1 MNTDKKE
8 VLDSLFQQW
17 AGQPAEQITA
27 LPVSGSYREYFRLQ
41 GGGKSAIGVYNFDQ
55 KENQAFLGFAQHFK
69 QQQLPVP
76 EIYAVRDDN
85 RYYLQQDLGD
95 QTLFQYLFAARGE
108 GEFPVALEYNYQKV
122 LEELVLFQTK
132 GGEGL
137 DYGVCYPRA
146 SFDRQSML
154 WDLNYFK
161 YYFLKLVRAP
171 FDEQQLEEDFETFA
185 SYLLQTRHDF
195 FLYRDFQARNIMLHD
210 GGHYFIDFQ
219 GGRKGALQYDL
230 ASLLYQAKANLPE
243 ALRERLLHHYLDA
256 LEGQMEVNREEFVQ
270 YYYAYV
276 LMRTIQVLGAYGFR
290 GFYER
295 KTHFLESIPYAV
307 RNLEEI
313 LGKIELPIK
322 IPALMDTFRYII
334 GHEDFRS
341 FGHIKPENAS
351 LVVSIQSF
359 SYKRGL
365 PEDKSEHGGG
375 YIFDC
380 RGLHNPGRYQ
390 PYKKLT
396 GRDAEVIRFL
406 HEQSDVE
413 HFLENVFGLVNNS
426 VERYLK
432 RGFTYLAVNFGCT
445 GGQHRSVYCADRTAQ
460 YLSKKYNVTVDLLH
474 REQERKGWV
483 N

>member
-1 MNTDKKE
+1 MNTYKK
-8 VLDSLFQQW
+8 DSLSTLFEKW
-17 AGQPAEQITA
+17 AGSPAEQISA

-41 GGGKSAIGVYNFDQ
+41 GAGKTAIGVYNLDQ
-55 KENQAFLGFAQHFK
+55 KENHAFLSFTRHFHQK
-69 QQQLPVP
+69 GLPVP
-76 EIYAVRDDN
+76 EIYGENTADHT
-85 RYYLQQDLGD
+85 YLLEDLGD
-95 QTLFQYLFAARGE
+95 QTLFQHLFAARKE
-108 GEFPVALEYNYQKV
+108 GEFPVALEYNYQKA
-122 LEELVLFQTK
+122 LEELVLFQTQ

-137 DYGVCYPRA
+137 DYGACYPRA

-195 FLYRDFQARNIMLHD
+195 FLYRDFQARNIMIHE
-210 GGHYFIDFQ
+210 GKHYFIDYQ

-243 ALRERLLHHYLDA
+243 ELRERLLHHYLDA
-256 LEGQMEVNREEFVQ
+256 LEQQIEVDREEFIQ
-270 YYYAYV
+270 FYYAYV

-307 RNLEEI
+307 RNLESI
-313 LGKIELPIK
+313 LGKIKLPVE
-322 IPALMDTFRYII
+322 IPGLMKCFQYII
-334 GHEDFRS
+334 EHEDFRS

-351 LVVSIQSF
+351 LVVSVQSF
-359 SYKRGL
+359 SYKQGL
-365 PEDKSEHGGG
+365 PEDGTEHGGG
-375 YIFDC
+375 YMFDC

-396 GRDAEVIRFL
+396 GRDPEVIRFL

-413 HFLENVFGLVNNS
+413 HYLENVFGLVSNS

-460 YLSKKYNVTVDLLH
+460 FLSKKYNVTVDLFH